1 MFKKL
6 TVRDLTR
13 ISLFTALICISS
25 YIKIDL
31 PYVPITAQTLAV
43 MLAGCILETRQAAL
57 SVFTYLLLGAIGVPV
72 FSGGSSGMGIIFGKY
87 GGYLIGF
94 LLGAIVISLLKGKKN
109 SLIRLGLANIIGGI
123 VVVDLFGSLWLSII
137 TGMNFLQAFMVG
149 ALVFIPG
156 DLIKAFA
163 AAAVGNRVNRYLGS
177 NSGKGVTY

>member
-31 PYVPITAQTLAV
+31 PNVPITAQTLAV
-43 MLAGCILETRQAAL
+43 MLAGCILDTRQAAL
-57 SVFTYLLLGAIGVPV
+57 SVFTYLLLGSIGVPV
-72 FSGGSSGMGIIFGKY
+72 FSGGSAGIGIIFGKY

-94 LLGAIVISLLKGKKN
+94 LLGVIVISLLKGKKN

-123 VVVDLFGSLWLSII
+123 AVVDLFGSIWLSFI
-137 TGMNFLQAFMVG
+137 TGMNVVQAFMLG
-149 ALVFIPG
+149 ALIFIPG
-156 DLIKAFA
+156 DLIKAIVA
-163 AAAVGNRVNRYLGS
+163 ATVANRVNKYLGS
-177 NSGKGVTY
+177 NSGKGVSL

>member
-6 TVRDLTR
+6 TIRDITR

-31 PYVPITAQTLAV
+31 PSVPITAQTMV
-43 MLAGCILETRQAAL
+43 IMLAGCILDTRQAAL
-57 SVFTYLLLGAIGVPV
+57 SVFTYLLLGAVGAPV
-72 FSGGSSGMGIIFGKY
+72 FSGGSSGLPIILGKY

-94 LLGAIVISLLKGKKN
+94 LLGAVVISLIKGKKN

-123 VVVDLFGSLWLSII
+123 VVIDLFGSIWLSFI
-137 TGMNFLQAFMVG
+137 TGMNVVQAFMVG

-156 DLIKAFA
+156 DLIKVV
-163 AAAVGNRVNRYLGS
+163 AAAVIAKRVNKSLRS
-177 NSGKGVTY
+177 SGMSS

>member
-31 PYVPITAQTLAV
+31 PNVPITAQTLAV
-43 MLAGCILETRQAAL
+43 MLAGCVLNTRQAAL
-57 SVFTYLLLGAIGVPV
+57 SVITYLLLGIIGVPV
-72 FSGGSSGMGIIFGKY
+72 FAGGSSGLGIIMGKY

-109 SLIRLGLANIIGGI
+109 SLIRLGFANIIGGI
-123 VVVDLFGSLWLSII
+123 VVIDLFGSIWFSVI
-137 TGMNFLQAFMVG
+137 TGMNVIQAFVVG

-156 DLIKAFA
+156 DLIKAVV
-163 AAAVGNRVNRYLGS
+163 AAVVANRLNKYLAN
-177 NSGKGVTY
+177 NSGQGVSY